1 MNECEGAIGH
11 LSQAPGRPDGFFPAP
26 EPGALQSRRARTRFR
41 SCLSTPFWRALLR
54 QRRHAAQG
62 KENGYDG
69 A

>member
-1 MNECEGAIGH
+1 MNECECAVGRLA
-11 LSQAPGRPDGFFPAP
+11 QAPETSRPVDPAP

-41 SCLSTPFWRALLR
+41 RCLSTPYWWALLR